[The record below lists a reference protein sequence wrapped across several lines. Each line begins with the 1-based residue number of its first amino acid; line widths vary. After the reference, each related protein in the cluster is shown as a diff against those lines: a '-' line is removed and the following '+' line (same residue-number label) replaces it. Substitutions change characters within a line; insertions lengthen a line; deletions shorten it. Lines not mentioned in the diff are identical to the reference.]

1 MAHPYMVTATGAMR
15 QKIAM
20 VMSQRTQYTVSAD
33 KVNWV
38 NGERQM
44 NIFSAQVGDVTI
56 LFWARDNEFI
66 IKTVNW

>member
-20 VMSQRTQYTVSAD
+20 VMSHRTQYTVSAD
-33 KVNWV
+33 KVNRV
-38 NGERQM
+38 NGEIQM

-56 LFWARDNEFI
+56 LCWARDNEFI